1 MAVSN
6 LYDYVSESAYDTYDR
21 MSAFGIRYEAMN
33 PVSSAIAYR
42 ARPRPRAGGRGVAPP
57 PRGGAWRVRT
67 GQLGT
72 RRARCTPLG
81 PCAAH
86 LPRHEITPS
95 ERASV
100 PRSEALARLPNKRR
114 TAVNGVQRPGT
125 VHQNLIP
132 VVTGRDENDVLCTCR
147 PGISIC
153 IFRHTHVTLHPGPR
167 SPPP

>member
-72 RRARCTPLG
+72 DAHAARRSARVPHTSRGTRSLRANAPVCPALRL
-81 PCAAH
+81 
-86 LPRHEITPS
+86 LP
-95 ERASV
+95 
-100 PRSEALARLPNKRR
+100 RLPNKRR
-114 TAVNGVQRPGT
+114 TAVKGNGT

>member
-1 MAVSN
+1 MAESN

-21 MSAFGIRYEAMN
+21 MSAFAIRYEAMN

-42 ARPRPRAGGRGVAPP
+42 LSAIARAGGRCRAPAV
-57 PRGGAWRVRT
+57 AWRVRT

-86 LPRHEITPS
+86 ASPDARGTRSLES

-100 PRSEALARLPNKRR
+100 PRSRRLSCRICQTN
-114 TAVNGVQRPGT
+114 A
-125 VHQNLIP
+125 
-132 VVTGRDENDVLCTCR
+132 VTGTSTSDLSSPDGMRNVLCTSAR
-147 PGISIC
+147 EPRAGLA
-153 IFRHTHVTLHPGPR
+153 FRFRFVSFGTHT
-167 SPPP
+167 